1 MKTNFCICSNMTSA
15 AYDLLYLNFK
25 LFILLAN
32 DSINF
37 SPLKDFK
44 DVEFIN
50 EFNDIDINK
59 KNRNI
64 KNLDFRKNAF
74 LFNHLPEEKLSFL
87 TSGFDVRLEK
97 NWSLVTKLY
106 YDFELKK
113 VTDNLIG
120 LEYEDEGLLI
130 GFAFR
135 QSKEP
140 DWRKMFLEQKRFQD
154 QLYPEYS
161 QEGIRIYLELKGLGS
176 IGQKIN
182 QYIKPL
188 KLQ

>member
-1 MKTNFCICSNMTSA
+1 M
-15 AYDLLYLNFK
+15 
-25 LFILLAN
+25 LAQQA
-32 DSINF
+32 
-37 SPLKDFK
+37 
-44 DVEFIN
+44 DVCFAHCCHCWN
-50 EFNDIDINK
+50 SSC
-59 KNRNI
+59 
-64 KNLDFRKNAF
+64 
-74 LFNHLPEEKLSFL
+74 H
-87 TSGFDVRLEK
+87 
-97 NWSLVTKLY
+97 
-106 YDFELKK
+106 FELKK
-113 VTDNLIG
+113 VTDNLVG
-120 LEYEDEGLLI
+120 LEYEDEGLLV

-140 DWRKMFLEQKRFQD
+140 DWRKMFLQQSRFQD